1 MSEKQEGGFIKNSL
15 FNKVGKL
22 LPSSVYIEMMGN
34 SELTI
39 EGCKG
44 ILEYDSS
51 IIRVS
56 VGSAAI
62 AVKGRGLSIKCLSL
76 GCVVISGVISGI
88 EYET

>member
-1 MSEKQEGGFIKNSL
+1 
-15 FNKVGKL
+15 
-22 LPSSVYIEMMGN
+22 MMGN
-34 SELTI
+34 SELTV

-56 VGSAAI
+56 VGSAAV

-76 GCVVISGVISGI
+76 DCVVISGVISAI